1 MDKVKKIE
9 YLEYKIEKKTI
20 STEVPI
26 KKEGIYYLSGEE
38 NYWLVSSGKTK
49 DLQNPFVEKGIIGI
63 GWDRIKVSDIKENK
77 KEDLKKL
84 LEEKYS
90 GLKKMYETISG
101 YRSYI
106 SGTATK
112 LIRFVEEMNLGD
124 IVVLKDRGNNKVY
137 FGKIISEALDY
148 NGDDLSIDQLTG
160 NCNKIR
166 KVRWLKSVE
175 KDDIGSELKL
185 TFTARHALSSIKNEK
200 VIDEVNREMFSYF
213 YRGENLHMVFRVG
226 IEGDISHDDFIAFQ
240 ELVHNLKN
248 ECITK
253 EKTENIFNI
262 KTNVQSPGPIEFFG
276 NPEIIKYV
284 LVGLGIGSGIG
295 MMKNYGIIK
304 KKLKLKEPEKE
315 DKEIEDGF
323 SEGN

>member
-1 MDKVKKIE
+1 MDKGEKFE
-9 YLEYKIEKKTI
+9 YLEYKTGK
-20 STEVPI
+20 EVQITKIPI

-38 NYWLVSSGKTK
+38 NYWLISAGKTK
-49 DLQNPFVEKGIIGI
+49 DLQNPFVEKSIIGI
-63 GWDRIKVSDIKENK
+63 AWDKLNISDVKENE
-77 KEDLKKL
+77 KEDLKDL
-84 LEEKYS
+84 LEKEYS
-90 GLKKMYETISG
+90 ELKKFYETIAG

-112 LIRFVEEMNLGD
+112 LIRFVNEMNLGD

-137 FGKIISEALDY
+137 FGKVISEALDY
-148 NGDDLSIDQLTG
+148 EKDDLPVDPLVG
-160 NCNKIR
+160 NCNKVR
-166 KVRWLKSVE
+166 KVRWLKKVE
-175 KDDIGSELKL
+175 KDEIGSELKL
-185 TFTARHALSSIKNEK
+185 AFTARHALSAMKNEK

-226 IEGDISHDDFIAFQ
+226 IEKDIPHDDFIEFQ
-240 ELVHNLKN
+240 ELIHNLKN
-248 ECITK
+248 ECIAR

-284 LVGLGIGSGIG
+284 LAGLGIGSGIG

-315 DKEIEDGF
+315 DKEIKDGF